1 MPECGIPDL
10 RDVQRVKQAQTLRAV
25 RKVHRT
31 TAIML
36 FFFFFLIASTGII
49 LGWKKN
55 SNGKI
60 LPDTYRGTS
69 TELRDWLP
77 VDSLYKNACKIMRDS
92 LSSGVSVELDR
103 MDIRPDKG
111 SVKFIFTE
119 GYREIQLDGATG
131 KLLHMSVRYSDLI
144 ENIHDGTIFDRLL
157 GIRSGLF
164 KVGYT
169 SLMGIALLTFTLTG
183 FWLWYGPKRMR
194 RSKRSD

>member
-1 MPECGIPDL
+1 MAECGIRDL
-10 RDVQRVKQAQTLRAV
+10 RDVQRVKQARTLRKV

-31 TAIML
+31 TAVMLFL
-36 FFFFFLIASTGII
+36 FFFIIASTGII

-55 SNGKI
+55 SGGRI

-69 TELRDWLP
+69 TELSEWLP
-77 VDSLYKNACKIMRDS
+77 VDSLYRNACKILRDS
-92 LSSGVSVELDR
+92 LSAGVSVELDR

-111 SVKFIFTE
+111 SVKFLFTE

-131 KLLHMSVRYSDLI
+131 KLLHMGVRYSDLI
-144 ENIHDGTIFDRLL
+144 EHIHDGSIADRLL

-164 KVGYT
+164 KLVYT
-169 SLMGIALLTFTLTG
+169 TLMGMALLTFTLTG
-183 FWLWYGPKRMR
+183 FWLWYGPKRMQ